1 MSPNQIDQQL
11 RAIEAQCRIEMERGQ
26 VAMKRLVNLESDH
39 RRNAIR
45 EEVANILCRYE
56 MARCPIHPEISAA
69 FTESSMSTAASWLMV
84 YDPLFYAAVEAIANF
99 MSFAIDTAQAGAN
112 HFDKAKALSRMEE
125 EGRTE

>member
-45 EEVANILCRYE
+45 EEVANILCQAE
-56 MARCPIHPEISAA
+56 MAHCQIRPEISAA
-69 FTESSMSTAASWLMV
+69 FTESSMSNPASWLML
-84 YDPLFYAAVEAIANF
+84 YDPLFYATVEAIAQL
-99 MSFAIDTAQAGAN
+99 MSHAIETAQAGAN
-112 HFDKAKALSRMEE
+112 SEPVVVGRGALREV
-125 EGRTE
+125 